1 MKLDR
6 NTLLVL
12 AAGFLLWWLS
22 GPPAPQP
29 QPFAPPTDRPVLRW
43 IARAAK
49 TALWIMVF
57 AEGPPAEQA
66 RGQLVHAHGEI
77 GEDGFQRI
85 DHSRG
90 W

>member
-6 NTLLVL
+6 NTLMLL
-12 AAGFLLWWLS
+12 AAGFFLWWLC
-22 GPPAPQP
+22 GPSAPKP
-29 QPFAPPTDRPVLRW
+29 QPFAPPVDRPVLRW

-57 AEGPPAEQA
+57 AEGPPAGPPQSK
-66 RGQLVHAHGEI
+66 LVHAHGEI

-85 DHSRG
+85 DHSKG